1 MACVR
6 PKPWEC
12 CGVRNNLEKLIP
24 KTISC
29 PKNEITNKTIRRYVV
44 SLPIVE
50 FTSNMK
56 TLYRVL
62 VLLAI
67 SLSVFSGCVTLRPA
81 TVDRKKD
88 LSMFSRVYIPP
99 TQTIHGSTAI
109 VVSGMVLPYSQ
120 SVNPRDVIAGML
132 SKKGYIILNELDDRF
147 RHETVIV
154 NYGESNRRNL
164 GLGGYTIEVTLQF
177 ISASTGELVC
187 TTTAEGCGS
196 TEAADVKQAVTRAL
210 KALFK

>member
-1 MACVR
+1 
-6 PKPWEC
+6 
-12 CGVRNNLEKLIP
+12 
-24 KTISC
+24 
-29 PKNEITNKTIRRYVV
+29 
-44 SLPIVE
+44 
-50 FTSNMK
+50 MK
-56 TLYRVL
+56 ALYRVL
-62 VLLAI
+62 VLLII
-67 SLSVFSGCVTLRPA
+67 SLSVFSSCVTLRPA
-81 TVDRKKD
+81 TVDWKKD

-154 NYGESNRRNL
+154 NYGESNRRNF
-164 GLGGYTIEVTLQF
+164 GLGRYTIEVTLQF

>member
-1 MACVR
+1 M
-6 PKPWEC
+6 
-12 CGVRNNLEKLIP
+12 
-24 KTISC
+24 
-29 PKNEITNKTIRRYVV
+29 
-44 SLPIVE
+44 PIVE

-62 VLLAI
+62 VLLVI
-67 SLSVFSGCVTLRPA
+67 SLSVFSSCVTLRPA

-154 NYGESNRRNL
+154 NYGESNRRNFVL
-164 GLGGYTIEVTLQF
+164 GYTIEVTLQF

>member
-1 MACVR
+1 
-6 PKPWEC
+6 
-12 CGVRNNLEKLIP
+12 
-24 KTISC
+24 
-29 PKNEITNKTIRRYVV
+29 
-44 SLPIVE
+44 
-50 FTSNMK
+50 MK
-56 TLYRVL
+56 ALYRVL
-62 VLLAI
+62 VLLII
-67 SLSVFSGCVTLRPA
+67 SLSVFSSCVTLRPT
-81 TVDRKKD
+81 TVDWKKD
-88 LSMFSRVYIPP
+88 LSIFSRVYIPP

-147 RHETVIV
+147 RLV
-154 NYGESNRRNL
+154 NYGESNRWNF